1 MATAFLERE
10 FNLSSAATNDNG
22 QSFEATLCA
31 QMTTPAYIF
40 CTVFNGTRFCVS
52 SPFIHRAHCLSSIGT
67 GSPPSANHSAVWAE
81 KKKKSR
87 SNWLHWERG
96 CQRTATR
103 VQTKSEPDCILRLIV
118 ANQRLQ
124 GPITLSGDYYHW
136 IGWGGRLVW
145 REEGME
151 RWGGGVSNEWGGRM
165 IRGGN

>member
-1 MATAFLERE
+1 MATSRERE

-40 CTVFNGTRFCVS
+40 CTVPSVCRPHLSTGLTVS
-52 SPFIHRAHCLSSIGT
+52 VRLAPVLLSQQIVLPFG
-67 GSPPSANHSAVWAE
+67 W
-81 KKKKSR
+81 KKNKSR
-87 SNWLHWERG
+87 SNWLHWETG
-96 CQRTATR
+96 CQRTATWVR
-103 VQTKSEPDCILRLIV
+103 TKSEPDCILRLIV

-136 IGWGGRLVW
+136 IGRGRRLVR
-145 REEGME
+145 REERME
-151 RWGGGVSNEWGGRM
+151 RWGGGVSNEWGERM